1 MHGQDQ
7 KCEQKH
13 TTKNFVEFHNHS
25 LSTND
30 QRTQQPIR
38 TYVMYSVFRTETSL
52 TYFEKGRPYMPAWTI
67 SRTCKKHRYL
77 EIITKC
83 MWSLP
88 SSYIITQLP
97 LIWSRELN
105 NTSLFNYFTIA
116 TSFTLGA
123 QISVVES
130 SSMVNV
136 FRSFTQLYWAHL
148 SLGLIYQTR
157 RIVYDQISKHEERFE
172 NTTRS
177 GVFLTNFQVFG
188 NTIKHCLECS
198 ISLLCRN

>member
-67 SRTCKKHRYL
+67 SRTCKKHRHL
-77 EIITKC
+77 KIITKC
-83 MWSLP
+83 KWCLP
-88 SSYIITQLP
+88 SSYIITP
-97 LIWSRELN
+97 APTRKKEIWPRELN
-105 NTSLFNYFTIA
+105 NTFFFNYFTIA
-116 TSFTLGA
+116 TSFTWGA
-123 QISVVES
+123 RISVVEFYGQCFQKFHTTLLS
-130 SSMVNV
+130 S
-136 FRSFTQLYWAHL
+136 
-148 SLGLIYQTR
+148 
-157 RIVYDQISKHEERFE
+157 
-172 NTTRS
+172 
-177 GVFLTNFQVFG
+177 
-188 NTIKHCLECS
+188 LEPWD
-198 ISLLCRN
+198 